1 MLYDF
6 NKKKIKPL
14 LFDTFYIFR
23 TWLEPSKQVA
33 SFIYSTLKSLAVTE
47 VPELKPLGLKVH
59 TILPL
64 VKPVVLNV
72 QYAQNLHFA
81 KLVNYL
87 KMVVHQEI
95 SWVASPESLIPA
107 RMSVNALIYG
117 QEYAAQGPAF
127 TAYIRGME
135 KWIDLIMK
143 YTLKFQTS
151 TQVRTQLAKI
161 TEELGIAK
169 KPIVAPEIF
178 AQAGLFNTEVT
189 AYLNEPMV
197 VEALSQLA
205 DQLNRDF
212 ASLTGKIFFFLL
224 NSDFTFPL

>member
-1 MLYDF
+1 M
-6 NKKKIKPL
+6 
-14 LFDTFYIFR
+14 IFR

-33 SFIYSTLKSLAVTE
+33 SFIYSTLRSLAITE
-47 VPELKPLGLKVH
+47 VPELKPVGIQVH
-59 TILPL
+59 SILSL

-87 KMVVHQEI
+87 EMIVHQEM
-95 SWVASPESLIPA
+95 SWVASPESFIPA
-107 RMSVNALIYG
+107 RMSVNALLYG
-117 QEYAAQGPAF
+117 QAYAVQGQAF
-127 TAYIRGME
+127 TAYTRGME

-143 YTLKFQTS
+143 YTLKIQTS

-178 AQAGLFNTEVT
+178 AHAGLFNTEVT

-212 ASLTGKIFFFLL
+212 ASLTGKIFFYFELY
-224 NSDFTFPL
+224 FIFPQ